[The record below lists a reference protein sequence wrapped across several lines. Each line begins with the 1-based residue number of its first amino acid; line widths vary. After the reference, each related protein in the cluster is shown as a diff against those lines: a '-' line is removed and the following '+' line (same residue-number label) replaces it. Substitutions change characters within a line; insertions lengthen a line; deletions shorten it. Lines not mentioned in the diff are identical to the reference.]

1 MPSGENGNAA
11 KKAGRKT
18 AGRAGRRP
26 LCDLKKEGPGR
37 ARAGKKLPLTILK
50 GDAILVQYFWKRSE
64 RRFAAKAARRQSNRQ
79 LSPRIAAE
87 RPEKDETFSRKMGPA
102 VLLFFRAAQASAMG
116 ILPRKGGHD
125 TRAIYKR

>member
-37 ARAGKKLPLTILK
+37 
-50 GDAILVQYFWKRSE
+50 E
-64 RRFAAKAARRQSNRQ
+64 KAAVDNF
-79 LSPRIAAE
+79 E
-87 RPEKDETFSRKMGPA
+87 RGCYIETVF
-102 VLLFFRAAQASAMG
+102 LETL
-116 ILPRKGGHD
+116 
-125 TRAIYKR
+125 